1 MHAISPPLLAA
12 LILIPLIA
20 TSVVVQGL
28 MTTVIP
34 LAAFLGVLIWY
45 LISLRRRYPD

>member
-1 MHAISPPLLAA
+1 MHAIPPPIAAA
-12 LILIPLIA
+12 LVLIPVIA
-20 TSVVVQGL
+20 TTVVVQGL

-45 LISLRRRYPD
+45 LVSLRRRYPD